1 MRIKNFKR
9 AKNRAIRAITLCV
22 LSSIFIL
29 EILKY
34 QSAMAVL
41 GVAMF
46 TVSFYFIFKNEKM
59 IDLVHSR
66 KYRFSFLRQLFN
78 FENFIYMKLPLS
90 LRRFSIEFSVILI
103 IVIFSI
109 IAKEILFLIIS
120 IPLLIILS
128 LIYR

>member
-46 TVSFYFIFKNEKM
+46 TVSFYLIFKNEKM

-66 KYRFSFLRQLFN
+66 KYRFSFLRQIFN